1 MPPAPTSHQAER
13 GAVSAARDVLASRPV
28 LAALAVAA
36 CALLLELTPTLARY
50 RLFGKRP
57 APAPVAAAAPAPSAT
72 VGESTLG
79 LETKTPR
86 AAPGATE
93 LPVAE
98 ASEARALEQAPPV
111 PLLDPSGQALDG
123 FFAALRRT
131 EQKQTG
137 AITRIAH
144 FGDSIIVSDYVSGTL
159 RRKLQGHFGD
169 AGHGFVLIA
178 NAWPAYFHNDVSRY
192 ATAGFNVSRIVGP
205 YAADGLY
212 GLGGVS
218 FSTPPNVLSRIGTA
232 ESGDF
237 GRKVSRFTLYYLE
250 QPRGGALE
258 LSIDGGPVSELS
270 TAGDGVRSKTHTL
283 EVADGAH
290 TLSLQTKRG
299 TSRLFGVVLERGAAG
314 VVLDALGV
322 QGARIRFMDKQDDQ
336 HWADQLQ
343 LRSPQLLVYQ
353 FGANESADG
362 FLYPMPDYHRT
373 MRDVLQQG
381 KRALPESS
389 CLVIGAM
396 DRAAKVGDEIVSLRV
411 MPELLG
417 NQKQAALD
425 AGCAFFDTWTAMGGA
440 RSMPRWVK
448 KGLGQADLTHP
459 TAVGAEIIGTW
470 IYRALLQSYSAWTA
484 GVTGRPATAGA
495 AGSAAAAS
503 SGAPSATSVRPPE

>member
-1 MPPAPTSHQAER
+1 
-13 GAVSAARDVLASRPV
+13 VLAV
-28 LAALAVAA
+28 LLVAA
-36 CALLLELTPTLARY
+36 CAGALEVVPAFRRF

-57 APAPVAAAAPAPSAT
+57 SHEPTVAVAQTAPATS
-72 VGESTLG
+72 VGESQLGSETIAPKRAPGTATLG
-79 LETKTPR
+79 
-86 AAPGATE
+86 A
-93 LPVAE
+93 AE
-98 ASEARALEQAPPV
+98 ANEARALEQAPPV
-111 PLLDPSGQALDG
+111 PLLDPSGHALDD
-123 FFAALRRT
+123 FFSALQRT
-131 EQKQTG
+131 ERREPG

-159 RRKLQGHFGD
+159 RRKLQSTFGD

-218 FSTPPNVLSRIGTA
+218 FSTPPNVLSRVGTA
-232 ESGDF
+232 ESGEY
-237 GRKVSRFTLYYLE
+237 GRKVGSFTLYYLE
-250 QPRGGALE
+250 QPNGGSLE
-258 LSIDGGPVSELS
+258 LRVDDGPPSELS
-270 TAGDGVRSKTHTL
+270 TAGPALASKLHRVAIPDGEHQLTV
-283 EVADGAH
+283 
-290 TLSLQTKRG
+290 QTKRG
-299 TSRLFGVVLERGAAG
+299 TSRLFGVVLERDNPG

-336 HWADQLQ
+336 HWADQLR
-343 LRSPQLLVYQ
+343 LRSPNLLVYQ
-353 FGANESADG
+353 FGANESTDG
-362 FLYPMPDYHRT
+362 FLYSMTDYHRT
-373 MRDVLQQG
+373 MRDVLEQG
-381 KRALPESS
+381 KRALPRSS
-389 CLVIGAM
+389 CLVIGTM

-411 MPELLG
+411 MPDLLK

-470 IYRALLQSYSAWTA
+470 IYRALMQSYQAYGKSP
-484 GVTGRPATAGA
+484 RPA
-495 AGSAAAAS
+495 
-503 SGAPSATSVRPPE
+503 E